1 MDQEA
6 LIGVLSIDSAV
17 LLVLIAESMSSG
29 LIIKLLDDIY
39 RMLWCYSDNMRRLQ
53 PQTSRGYTYIEL
65 LRWTLSKTRPE
76 SKSERMQQNIY
87 LLDVTMS

>member
-29 LIIKLLDDIY
+29 LIIKVLDDID
-39 RMLWCYSDNMRRLQ
+39 RTLWCYSDNMRRLQ
-53 PQTSRGYTYIEL
+53 PQTSKNFTYIAIA
-65 LRWTLSKTRPE
+65 WTLSKTRPE

>member
-17 LLVLIAESMSSG
+17 LLVLVAESMSSG

-39 RMLWCYSDNMRRLQ
+39 RMLWYYSDNTLRLNRANIQ
-53 PQTSRGYTYIEL
+53 KIHIHRAA
-65 LRWTLSKTRPE
+65 TLDSL
-76 SKSERMQQNIY
+76 QNKARE
-87 LLDVTMS
+87 

>member
-39 RMLWCYSDNMRRLQ
+39 RMLWYYSDNTRRLNRANIQ
-53 PQTSRGYTYIEL
+53 KIHIHRAA
-65 LRWTLSKTRPE
+65 TLDCL
-76 SKSERMQQNIY
+76 QNKARE
-87 LLDVTMS
+87 

>member
-17 LLVLIAESMSSG
+17 LLVLVAESMSSG

-39 RMLWCYSDNMRRLQ
+39 RMLWYYSDNTRRLNRANIQ
-53 PQTSRGYTYIEL
+53 KIHIHRAA
-65 LRWTLSKTRPE
+65 TLDSL
-76 SKSERMQQNIY
+76 QNKARE
-87 LLDVTMS
+87 

>member
-17 LLVLIAESMSSG
+17 LLVLVAESMSSG

-39 RMLWCYSDNMRRLQ
+39 RMLWYYSDNTRRLNRANIQ
-53 PQTSRGYTYIEL
+53 KIHIHQAA
-65 LRWTLSKTRPE
+65 TLNSL
-76 SKSERMQQNIY
+76 QNKARE
-87 LLDVTMS
+87 

>member
-39 RMLWCYSDNMRRLQ
+39 RMLWYYSDNTRRLNRANIQ
-53 PQTSRGYTYIEL
+53 KIHIHRAA
-65 LRWTLSKTRPE
+65 TLDSL
-76 SKSERMQQNIY
+76 QNKARE
-87 LLDVTMS
+87 